1 MKYAFLV
8 ILLLNIC
15 PMFSQ
20 NDAKT
25 YVEDEADLA
34 LKKMSRRYEA
44 LSIIYAEFELVVNN
58 PKTKPTDDE
67 AKLTTKQQGTITLK
81 GDKFSL
87 KLPKQEIICN
97 GKNIWTL
104 NFADKETQLS
114 LFEESD
120 DVFSPAKLFSFYK
133 TGYSYQV
140 KERKPVN
147 GKKAIVIEMSPV
159 NKKTSYF
166 KIDVTIDIATST
178 LLQTKIY
185 AKNGVRYTY
194 NIIAEKDNLTLPD
207 TAFEYN
213 TQKYPQLKLIDLR

>member
-1 MKYAFLV
+1 MKNIFLS
-8 ILLLNIC
+8 ILLLNIYTV
-15 PMFSQ
+15 FSQ
-20 NDAKT
+20 NSSKT
-25 YVEDEADLA
+25 YIEDEADEA
-34 LKKMSRRYEA
+34 LKKMSKRYET
-44 LSIIYAEFELVVNN
+44 LSVIYAEFELIVNS

-81 GDKFSL
+81 ADKFIL
-87 KLPKQEIICN
+87 KLPKQEIICD

-104 NFADKETQLS
+104 NSDDKETQLS

-120 DVFSPAKLFSFYK
+120 DVFSPAKLFSFFK

-140 KERKPVN
+140 KEKKSVN
-147 GKKAIVIEMSPV
+147 GKKAVVVEMSPV

-194 NIIAEKDNLTLPD
+194 NILAEKDNLSFADSYFT
-207 TAFEYN
+207 YN
-213 TQKYPQLKLIDLR
+213 SQKYPLFKLIDLR